1 MRFRKRQWG
10 LAENFEKVREAMMVN
25 YEENERALKE
35 LFHDLKSVPGTFP
48 PVYTC
53 GDAIIGYDRRGQ
65 IRVMAS
71 ARTEPAG
78 ENGWLKRWQAR
89 LTPLAAAAQT
99 EQSLIDQWI
108 RRWHSRRWR
117 LDKAAERPATG

>member
-1 MRFRKRQWG
+1 MRFQKRQWG
-10 LAENFEKVREAMMVN
+10 LAENIEKNGEAMMGS

-35 LFHDLKSVPGTFP
+35 LFHDVKSVPGTFP
-48 PVYTC
+48 PVYTF
-53 GDAIIGYDRRGQ
+53 GDMIIGYDRRGQ

-71 ARTEPAG
+71 TKTEPSG

-89 LTPLAAAAQT
+89 LTPLTAAGT

-108 RRWHSRRWR
+108 RRWQSRRWR
-117 LDKAAERPATG
+117 LDKATERPAIG